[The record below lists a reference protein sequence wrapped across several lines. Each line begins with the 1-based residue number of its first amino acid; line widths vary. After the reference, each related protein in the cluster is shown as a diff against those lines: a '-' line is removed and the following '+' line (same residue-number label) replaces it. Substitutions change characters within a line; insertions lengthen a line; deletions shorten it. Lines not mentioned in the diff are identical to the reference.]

1 MNSLIDNVMGQLDQ
15 QHIDA
20 IAGQLGTD
28 PDQARNAIEHALPL
42 IVGGLS
48 QNAST
53 PQGAQDLHDAL
64 GAHAGTDF
72 GSLLGGLL
80 GGGGSGAGSN
90 MGGMGGAI
98 LSHIFGNNQS
108 NATQG
113 LGQATGLGSQNSAQ
127 LMAIL
132 APLVLSALSNMS
144 QRHGLDPNGVGG
156 VLNQD
161 VQRTQQSGGGIS
173 DMLNSVLG
181 SGQSN
186 GPGLGGLMQVAGSLL
201 NAFTHR

>member
-1 MNSLIDNVMGQLDQ
+1 MNSVIDNVMGQLDQ
-15 QHIDA
+15 QRIDA

-64 GAHAGTDF
+64 GAHAGTDI

-80 GGGGSGAGSN
+80 GGGGAGSN
-90 MGGMGGAI
+90 MGGMGSTI

-108 NATQG
+108 NAAQG

-156 VLNQD
+156 VLSQD

-173 DMLNSVLG
+173 DMLNGVLG

-201 NAFTHR
+201 NAFAHR

>member
-20 IAGQLGTD
+20 IASQLGTD

-64 GAHAGTDF
+64 GAHAGTDL

-80 GGGGSGAGSN
+80 GGGAGAGSS

-108 NATQG
+108 NAAQG
-113 LGQATGLGSQNSAQ
+113 LGQATGLGAQNSGQ

-132 APLVLSALSNMS
+132 APLVLGALSNMS
-144 QRHGLDPNGVGG
+144 QRHGLDPSGVGG
-156 VLNQD
+156 VLSQD
-161 VQRTQQSGGGIS
+161 VQRTQQNGGGIS
-173 DMLNSVLG
+173 DMLTSVLG
-181 SGQSN
+181 SQNG
-186 GPGLGGLMQVAGSLL
+186 GPGLGGLMAAAGSLL
-201 NAFTHR
+201 NAFTRR

>member
-20 IAGQLGTD
+20 IASQLGTD

-64 GAHAGTDF
+64 GAHAGTDL

-80 GGGGSGAGSN
+80 GGGGGAGSN
-90 MGGMGGAI
+90 MGAMGGAI

-108 NATQG
+108 NAAQG
-113 LGQATGLGSQNSAQ
+113 LGQATGLGTQNSGQ

-156 VLNQD
+156 VLSQD

-173 DMLNSVLG
+173 DMLTSVLG
-181 SGQSN
+181 SQNG
-186 GPGLGGLMQVAGSLL
+186 GPGLGGLMAAAGSLL
-201 NAFTHR
+201 SAFTRR